1 MGFNRDLRN
10 LALSF
15 GRHDVDKFA
24 EELTFKDFAMWLLHL
39 RSEGGATLQDR
50 LYHALEPKL
59 ADIQSAVYK
68 ASNREFK
75 NVDRTNFL
83 TGYRINPVGYDGVE
97 ADKQRALNK
106 IRAKRWET
114 VMRQLMLEKTDPERA
129 ARRYQSMAEWF
140 KPHYDRY
147 KQTQDKSIINDL
159 PINL

>member
-1 MGFNRDLRN
+1 MRN
-10 LALSF
+10 LALNF

-24 EELTFKDFAMWLLHL
+24 EDITFKDFAIWLLHL

-50 LYHALEPKL
+50 LYHTLEPKL
-59 ADIQSAVYK
+59 ADMLATAYSMAGV
-68 ASNREFK
+68 K
-75 NVDRTNFL
+75 NVNRTNFL